1 MVGKSGTMS
10 RRRFMKIVQNNS
22 ILLAICLLLTGC
34 ATSVDYQTYVE
45 TQKALNRDYT
55 MAELARISALTE
67 IVRESQDVS
76 VRIQAIKAL
85 QEIQRNKRPLVI
97 DRPKTWLER

>member
-1 MVGKSGTMS
+1 M
-10 RRRFMKIVQNNS
+10 RVQNNS

-34 ATSVDYQTYVE
+34 ASTNDYQIYVE

-67 IVRESQDVS
+67 IVKESQDVS
-76 VRIQAIKAL
+76 VRIEAIKAL
-85 QEIQRNKRPLVI
+85 QEIQRSKKPLVI
-97 DRPKTWLER
+97 ERPKTWLER

>member
-1 MVGKSGTMS
+1 MNRHLSS
-10 RRRFMKIVQNNS
+10 S
-22 ILLAICLLLTGC
+22 ILLALCLLAGC
-34 ATSVDYQTYVE
+34 ASTNDYQTYVD

-67 IVRESQDVS
+67 IVKETQDVS

-85 QEIQRNKRPLVI
+85 QEIQRSKRPLLI
-97 DRPKTWLER
+97 ERPKTWLER